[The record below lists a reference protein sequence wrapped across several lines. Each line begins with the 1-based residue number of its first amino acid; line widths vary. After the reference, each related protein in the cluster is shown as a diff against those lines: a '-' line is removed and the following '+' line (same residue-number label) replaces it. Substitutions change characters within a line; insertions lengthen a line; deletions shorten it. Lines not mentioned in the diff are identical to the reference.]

1 MAAQTSTKIIDALKL
16 SIIMWA
22 KCGQCVLRR
31 AKCGH
36 WTVWTVCPY
45 VGKASHCL
53 QPCLFLLIFTI
64 AYVPPCTFTWPCTER
79 WNYSD
84 ATDLGIFY
92 ISINWK
98 SELGKFDVKSV
109 YLLLNKIH
117 HNKSYLKTS
126 WLSSSLESQISTR
139 GIRNSARKVLTNFSS
154 LRCLSHS
161 LFLMADTTCS
171 DKSVS
176 RKCLPIDIQG

>member
-16 SIIMWA
+16 YIIMWA
-22 KCGQCVLRR
+22 KCG
-31 AKCGH
+31 H
-36 WTVWTVCPY
+36 WIVWTVCPF

-171 DKSVS
+171 GKSVS
-176 RKCLPIDIQG
+176 QKFLPIDLQS